1 MFTKFR
7 SLSFLS
13 VFCEPALPSFHMLFS
28 VLIRLH
34 LKKKIF
40 EEVKTTR
47 TVVSYLKEVAHQ
59 HDTRRYIV
67 WYGHSE
73 GMQKLKS

>member
-1 MFTKFR
+1 
-7 SLSFLS
+7 
-13 VFCEPALPSFHMLFS
+13 MLFS

-34 LKKKIF
+34 LKKKRF

-59 HDTRRYIV
+59 HDTRRYTV

-73 GMQKLKS
+73 GMQKLKSQNYFCVIARLTMDTGACFL